1 MVISLFYPL
10 VFGTI
15 FKYFQLFSDYYPVGP
30 ALKSSSGSGRQCHFY
45 DEIQLALLDAE
56 FISDSFPNRESRRRI
71 AQLNGVS
78 EKSIMVWDCTF

>member
-30 ALKSSSGSGRQCHFY
+30 ALKSSSINETVILVAAGDMQANILPFFY
-45 DEIQLALLDAE
+45 
-56 FISDSFPNRESRRRI
+56 
-71 AQLNGVS
+71 
-78 EKSIMVWDCTF
+78 